1 MKFSANFRQGSV
13 IMKDYKCPVCDADIN
28 LDGDEKPGD
37 AVYCSYC
44 SSTIKIYA
52 KRGSDEFKLVDDN

>member
-1 MKFSANFRQGSV
+1 MKECS
-13 IMKDYKCPVCDADIN
+13 CPVCDADIV

-44 SSTIKIYA
+44 NSTIKIYRS
-52 KRGSDEFKLVDDN
+52 KRSDEFKLVDDN